1 MNFCFFIFNSH
12 IKLNS
17 INKVEIIDKL
27 CSWNDYILTF
37 QGTTNVKNLCS
48 ELLKL
53 RDVKDYYDI
62 TNLLHIIDELIIELE
77 QQKILYPEYSGYI
90 EDILTNVMRS
100 KSYLLS
106 L

>member
-1 MNFCFFIFNSH
+1 M
-12 IKLNS
+12 
-17 INKVEIIDKL
+17 
-27 CSWNDYILTF
+27 
-37 QGTTNVKNLCS
+37 CS